1 MQKPF
6 SQACENNKIVI
17 AEQLRIHFGDA
28 SHILEIGSGTGQHA
42 VYCAEKLPH
51 LIWQTSDQPQYH
63 AGIAMWLEQ
72 YRSALAKIKEWE
84 EVADVARSHI
94 EAALGDAEVGYYKGQ
109 QVVRYTTV
117 TSTRFDV
124 KRAKE
129 LVPPQVLDV
138 LQVQSN
144 SRRFTLVN
152 QDAQ

>member
-1 MQKPF
+1 MSTEIEKG
-6 SQACENNKIVI
+6 VI
-17 AEQLRIHFGDA
+17 DFDE
-28 SHILEIGSGTGQHA
+28 S
-42 VYCAEKLPH
+42 
-51 LIWQTSDQPQYH
+51 
-63 AGIAMWLEQ
+63 IAMWLEQ

-117 TSTRFDV
+117 SSTRFDV

-129 LVPPQVLDV
+129 ILPPQVLDV

>member
-1 MQKPF
+1 MSTEIEKG
-6 SQACENNKIVI
+6 VI
-17 AEQLRIHFGDA
+17 DFDE
-28 SHILEIGSGTGQHA
+28 S
-42 VYCAEKLPH
+42 
-51 LIWQTSDQPQYH
+51 
-63 AGIAMWLEQ
+63 IAMWLEQ

-94 EAALGDAEVGYYKGQ
+94 EAALGDAEVGLYKGQ
-109 QVVRYTTV
+109 QVVRYSTV

-129 LVPPQVLDV
+129 ILPAQVLDV

-152 QDAQ
+152 QDQQ